1 MLVIKTG
8 RRRILM
14 NEPSCKELRI
24 KYMEALELINDLS
37 ETLEKRQW
45 DIILLKESISE
56 LEDILYANGIFRHFD
71 FD

>member
-1 MLVIKTG
+1 
-8 RRRILM
+8 M
-14 NEPSCKELRI
+14 NEPSYKELKK
-24 KYMEALELINDLS
+24 KYIEALELINDLTI
-37 ETLEKRQW
+37 TLDKREW

>member
-1 MLVIKTG
+1 
-8 RRRILM
+8 M
-14 NEPSCKELRI
+14 NDPSYKELKN
-24 KYMEALELINDLS
+24 KYTEALELINDLTI
-37 ETLEKRQW
+37 TLDKREW